1 MFVFFTANNFIGSNP
16 VGAIMWCLQQ
26 SFGHNC

>member
-1 MFVFFTANNFIGSNP
+1 MSVFFTANNFMGSNH

-26 SFGHNC
+26 IYWI